1 MNLRLPIAAL
11 CGILAVGTPAA
22 AVAPEVNLTGQ
33 ATINIVGWVPVVCRT
48 SLDATAIPPGAGTV
62 QLGSLNEFCN
72 NPSGYR
78 VIADYSPA
86 LSGARLTVDG
96 RTVAFDAAGSS
107 VINSSD
113 EPAIASHT
121 VSLEVPEGVSNA
133 SISFRIEPR

>member
-1 MNLRLPIAAL
+1 MNLRLTIAAL
-11 CGILAVGTPAA
+11 GGVLAAGTPAA
-22 AVAPEVNLTGQ
+22 AVAPEVNLTGR
-33 ATINIVGWVPVVCRT
+33 ATINIVGWVPVVCRA
-48 SLDATAIPPGAGTV
+48 SVDATAVAPTAGTV

-86 LSGARLTVDG
+86 LAGAKLSIDGKTVD
-96 RTVAFDAAGSS
+96 FDTAGST
-107 VINSSD
+107 VVNSSD
-113 EPAIASHT
+113 EPAITSHA